1 MGNGRLWAPLILAMA
16 GTLAPADDR
25 GIGESFGGVKLTKP
39 GGGAVSLETLK
50 GAKATVVVFLSF
62 ECPVAVSY
70 TEPLSELATQFKD
83 RGVNVVGVLI
93 GDDDKAVAGYKLS
106 FPVYRDSGPAAD
118 KLQAEYTPETF
129 VFDADLKMRYRGR
142 IDDAYAAR
150 LKRNWQVKSRDL
162 ADALDAVLAGKPVA
176 NPVTQ
181 PVGCPIEK
189 PGAKPATAGAVTFHR
204 DVEPILQRH
213 CQTCHRPGEVGPFSL
228 MTFQQ
233 SKKWADDIKEYT
245 RSRQMPPWLP
255 ADGPA
260 FRGERKLSDAEI
272 ATLAAWADGG
282 APQGDVQDA
291 PPLVNFPDGWR
302 NGPPDLVLTVP
313 RDFQLGASGSD
324 LFRVFVIPTGLTE
337 NRWVCGYDV
346 KPGNPRVVHHTLN
359 FFDASGKG
367 REMEAKFQ
375 EKADPLAADRGPG
388 YTVGMGVGFLP
399 PARGA
404 GDTPRFGGLGGWAPG
419 QSPNFVPDGTGWL
432 LPAGSDFLL
441 QVHYHRD
448 GRVATDRTQIGLYF
462 ARKPVEKPWQSIV
475 VSGLGAFQRIPAGES
490 HFVAKGAVYLHSDA
504 VLHSVLPHM
513 HLLGKS
519 VKLTM
524 TPPGGEPRVLVNI
537 PNWDYN
543 WQETYWFKEPIAT
556 PAGTKLEIEAVFDNS
571 AGNPNNPSSPPKNVY
586 RGEQTTDEML
596 FGFIGA
602 TSGSKLSKRVIW
614 RPTPPKSGPG

>member
-1 MGNGRLWAPLILAMA
+1 MTGRLAATSLVWLAMGGIAWA
-16 GTLAPADDR
+16 GER
-25 GIGESFGGVKLTKP
+25 GIGESFGAVTLHKP
-39 GGGAVSLETLK
+39 GGEAVQLDALK
-50 GAKATVVVFLSF
+50 GAKATVVVFISF
-62 ECPVAVSY
+62 ECPVAASY
-70 TEPLSELATQFKD
+70 AQPLSELATQCKD
-83 RGVNVVGVLI
+83 RGVNFIGVLTDA
-93 GDDDKAVAGYKLS
+93 DDRAAAAFKLT
-106 FPVYRDSGPAAD
+106 FPVYRDAGSAAK
-118 KLQAEYTPETF
+118 KLQAEYTPEAF
-129 VFDADLKMRYRGR
+129 VLDAELKLRYRGR

-189 PGAKPATAGAVTFHR
+189 MDAKPATDGAVTFHR
-204 DVEPILQRH
+204 DIEPILQAH

-228 MTFQQ
+228 LTYQQ
-233 SKKWADDIKEYT
+233 AKKWADDIKAYT
-245 RSRQMPPWLP
+245 QSKQMPPWLP
-255 ADGPA
+255 VGGPG
-260 FRGERKLSDAEI
+260 FRGERKLSDKEI
-272 ATLAAWADGG
+272 ATLAAWSHAGT
-282 APQGDVQDA
+282 PEGDANDA
-291 PPLVNFPDGWR
+291 PPPVKFPDGWR

-313 RDFQLGASGSD
+313 GDFQLGANGSD

-337 NRWVCGYDV
+337 NKWIAGYDV

-359 FFDASGKG
+359 FFDASGRA

-375 EKADPLAADRGPG
+375 AKADPLSADRGPG

-399 PARGA
+399 PPRGA
-404 GDTPRFGGLGGWAPG
+404 GGAPKFGGLGGWAPG

-448 GRVATDRTQIGLYF
+448 GKVETDRTQIGLYF
-462 ARKPVEKPWQSIV
+462 AKKPVNKPWQSIV
-475 VSGLGAFQRIPAGES
+475 VSGLGAFKRIPAGDT
-490 HFVAKGAVYLHSDA
+490 HFVTKGTAYLHSDA

-519 VKLTM
+519 VKMTM
-524 TPPGGEPRVLVNI
+524 TPPGGTTRVLVDI

-543 WQETYWFKEPIAT
+543 WQETYWFKEPISAPT
-556 PAGTKLEIEAVFDNS
+556 GTKLEIEAIFDNS
-571 AGNPNNPSSPPKNVY
+571 AGNPNNPSSPPKDVY
-586 RGEQTTDEML
+586 RGEQTTNEML

-602 TSGSKLSKRVIW
+602 TSDSKVSKRVIW
-614 RPTPPKSGPG
+614 RPTPPKSDGD

>member
-1 MGNGRLWAPLILAMA
+1 MGNRRLWAILILMMA
-16 GTLAPADDR
+16 GTHLSAGDR
-25 GIGESFGGVKLTKP
+25 GIGESFAGLKLSKAGGEAIALD
-39 GGGAVSLETLK
+39 GLK

-70 TEPLSELATQFKD
+70 AEPLSELANQYKEH
-83 RGVNVVGVLI
+83 GVQVVGVLA
-93 GDDDKAVAGYKLS
+93 GPNDDAAAGYKLT
-106 FPVYRDSGPAAD
+106 FPVFRDTGAAAD
-118 KLQAEYTPETF
+118 RLKAEYTPEAF
-129 VFDADLKMRYRGR
+129 VFDAGLKLRYRGR
-142 IDDAYAAR
+142 IDDAYVAR

-189 PGAKPATAGAVTFHR
+189 PDAKPVTGGAVTFHR
-204 DVEPILQRH
+204 DVETILQRH

-228 MTFQQ
+228 MTYQQ
-233 SKKWADDIKEYT
+233 AKKWSDDIKEYT
-245 RSRQMPPWLP
+245 RTRQMPPWLP
-255 ADGPA
+255 AGGPG

-272 ATLAAWADGG
+272 ATLAAWADAG
-282 APQGDVQDA
+282 APKGDANDA
-291 PPLVNFPDGWR
+291 PPPVKFPKGWR

-313 RDFQLGASGSD
+313 SDFHLGANGSD

-337 NRWVCGYDV
+337 NKWVCGYDV

-359 FFDASGKG
+359 FFDATGRG

-375 EKADPLAADRGPG
+375 AKADPLGADRGPG

-399 PARGA
+399 PARGSGEA
-404 GDTPRFGGLGGWAPG
+404 PKFGGLGGWAPG
-419 QSPNFVPDGTGWL
+419 QQPNIVPDGTGWL

-448 GRVATDRTQIGLYF
+448 GKVETDRTQIGLYF

-490 HFVAKGAVYLHSDA
+490 RFVTKGAAYLHSDA

-519 VKLTM
+519 VRMTM
-524 TPPGGEPRVLVNI
+524 TPPGGATQVLVDI

-543 WQETYWFKEPIAT
+543 WQETYWFKEPIAA

-571 AGNPNNPSSPPKNVY
+571 AGNPNNPSNPPKDVY
-586 RGEQTTDEML
+586 RGEQTTNEML

-602 TSGSKLSKRVIW
+602 TSDSKLSKRVIW
-614 RPTPPKSGPG
+614 RPTPPKAG